1 MKKHIL
7 FLLALVLGINYLN
20 ANPIDLE
27 KAKTVA
33 QKFACFKFKSGFES
47 SDVQLVYT
55 GNSSRNETCFYVFNT
70 GEQGFVIVSADDRF
84 RPIVGYSNEGPFVTE
99 NMSPELSF
107 YLDKIIEA
115 RTSHNAVL
123 LDNTEQE
130 WQSVS
135 TTGQLLSRNRGRSV
149 DFLVSTLWNQD
160 SPYNLYA
167 PEAANGPG
175 GLVMI
180 SWGLFMNIKQLH
192 RYDKGH
198 KRY

>member
-7 FLLALVLGINYLN
+7 ILLALVLGINYLN

-99 NMSPELSF
+99 NMSPELS
-107 YLDKIIEA
+107 A
-115 RTSHNAVL
+115 STSSSPPCGTKTRLITSMRLKPPTA
-123 LDNTEQE
+123 
-130 WQSVS
+130 
-135 TTGQLLSRNRGRSV
+135 
-149 DFLVSTLWNQD
+149 LVADAMQD
-160 SPYNLYA
+160 AWPQ
-167 PEAANGPG
+167 P
-175 GLVMI
+175 
-180 SWGLFMNIKQLH
+180 
-192 RYDKGH
+192 
-198 KRY
+198 